1 MLGKEPSEV
10 TKPERQNIG
19 KVTELALGFQGGVGA
34 MMKMSGGRVDF
45 TGMYES
51 LCETMGSH
59 QDKAAEA
66 YKRRGEGLSR
76 EGWIAAEMMKLSW
89 RALHP
94 NIERFWWNMEE
105 AAVSAV
111 NGGVKSCHWGGAKVG
126 QFGGRA
132 LERVALI

>member
-111 NGGVKSCHWGGAKVG
+111 REPG
-126 QFGGRA
+126 QVFRIDHIRFRMSGS
-132 LERVALI
+132 L

>member
-51 LCETMGSH
+51 LCETDLLPENWS
-59 QDKAAEA
+59 
-66 YKRRGEGLSR
+66 
-76 EGWIAAEMMKLSW
+76 I
-89 RALHP
+89 
-94 NIERFWWNMEE
+94 
-105 AAVSAV
+105 
-111 NGGVKSCHWGGAKVG
+111 
-126 QFGGRA
+126 
-132 LERVALI
+132 